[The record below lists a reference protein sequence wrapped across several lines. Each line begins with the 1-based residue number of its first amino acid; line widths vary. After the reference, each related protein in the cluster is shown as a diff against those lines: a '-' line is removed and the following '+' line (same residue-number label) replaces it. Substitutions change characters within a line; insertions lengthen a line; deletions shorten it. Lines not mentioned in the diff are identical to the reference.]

1 MGPPMRRRTF
11 LALAFAL
18 AAGPALAAE
27 INVEEILNDPAAPIA
42 GDPKGDVTIVAFL
55 DYNCPFCKKS
65 TPGLLRAVK
74 EDGQTRLVYKDWPI
88 LAPSSVDGARLA
100 LAAKY
105 QGKYEEAHAAM
116 MALKGRST
124 PQQFRAAVQ
133 GAGVDMARLD
143 ADLSAHGADIMAL
156 IKRNNAEADSLGLQG
171 TPVFLIGPFRVAAAI
186 DYAEF
191 KRVIGE
197 ARARQKGEAPPAQ

>member
-1 MGPPMRRRTF
+1 MRRRTF
-11 LALAFAL
+11 LALALAAL
-18 AAGPALAAE
+18 AASPALAAE
-27 INVEEILNDPAAPIA
+27 INVEQILNDRASPVG
-42 GDPKGDVTIVAFL
+42 GDPHGDVTVVAFL
-55 DYNCPFCKKS
+55 DYNCPFCKKA
-65 TPGLLRAVK
+65 TPGLAKAVK
-74 EDGQTRLVYKDWPI
+74 DDGHTRLVYKDWPI

-100 LAAKY
+100 LAANY

-124 PQQFRAAVQ
+124 SQMMRAAVK

-156 IKRNNAEADSLGLQG
+156 IKRNNAEAESLGLQG

-186 DYAEF
+186 DYDEF

-197 ARARQKGEAPPAQ
+197 ARARQKGTEPSPQ